1 MTSMKKMTRWELIK
15 TLRQHNKLSEKR
27 NLALSQNKVGKAL
40 MYFGAAFTI
49 LYLMFISVMLALI
62 ANSSESR
69 TACELM
75 FGIMPFIFGVDF
87 LFRFMAQQT
96 PSQLIK
102 PYILLPM
109 GKYACIDSFIFNSIT
124 SGGNLIWFALFL
136 PYSIMSVVFSEG
148 LLSTIGFLL
157 ALYLVILVS
166 SQLYMLVR
174 TLVNQHTYWWVL
186 PAVIFAAIF
195 SPWYIGSD
203 AGIVKLCET
212 YATLGDLAARWSPLL
227 FIPLLLVLVLLIL
240 INRRVQYASVYAEL
254 SRQEKTT
261 LKHVSQLSA
270 LDRYGELGEYLKLE
284 IKSIMR
290 NKNIRRGFISI
301 NILVFVFSMLISFTD
316 IYDGGMT
323 IFLCV
328 YNFAI
333 YGATILVR
341 TMCYEGNYIEC
352 LMVHKENIISL
363 LKAKY
368 YFYALLLLVPFLL
381 MIPVIVMGKCSLMM
395 MVAVMLLTAGPV
407 YCIFLHMAIYNKQT
421 IPLNTKFIG
430 KGTVE
435 NNYVQLAVEMAA
447 LFVPPILVG
456 LLPLLMGKTPAYVLI
471 ALIGVGFIATN
482 KYWIRNI
489 YVRMMKRR
497 YENLESFRAS
507 R

>member
-1 MTSMKKMTRWELIK
+1 MTRWELIK
-15 TLRQHNKLSEKR
+15 TLRQHIKLSAKR
-27 NLALSQNKVGKAL
+27 NVAFNQNKVGKAI

-75 FGIMPFIFGVDF
+75 FGLMPFIFAVDF
-87 LFRFMAQQT
+87 FFRFMAQQT
-96 PSQLIK
+96 PSQQIK
-102 PYILLPM
+102 PYVLLPIS
-109 GKYACIDSFIFNSIT
+109 KYACIECFIFNSVT
-124 SGGNLIWFALFL
+124 SSGNLIWFALFL

-148 LLSTIGFLL
+148 FVSTIGFLL
-157 ALYLVILVS
+157 AIYLIILIS

-174 TLVNQHTYWWVL
+174 TLINQHSYWWAI

-195 SPWYIGSD
+195 SPWYIGHD
-203 AGIVKLCET
+203 ASIVKLCET
-212 YATLGDLAARWSPLL
+212 YAPLGDMAARWSPLL
-227 FIPLLLVLVLLIL
+227 FIPLLLVLALLIL
-240 INRRVQYASVYAEL
+240 INRRVQYATVYAEL

-261 LKHVSQLSA
+261 LRHVSQLNA

-290 NKNIRRGFISI
+290 NKNIRRSFISV
-301 NILVFVFSMLISFTD
+301 NILVLVFSLLISFTD

-368 YFYALLLLVPFLL
+368 FFYALLLLVPFIL
-381 MIPVIVMGKCSLMM
+381 MIPVIVMDKCSLMM
-395 MVAVMLLTAGPV
+395 MLSVMLLTAGPI

-435 NNYVQLAVEMAA
+435 NNYIQLAVEMAA
-447 LFVPPILVG
+447 LFIPPIVIG
-456 LLPLLMGKTPAYVLI
+456 VLPLFMDKNLAYVLI
-471 ALIGVGFIATN
+471 ALIGIGFILAN

-489 YVRMMKRR
+489 YVRMMRRR
-497 YENLESFRAS
+497 YENMESFRAS